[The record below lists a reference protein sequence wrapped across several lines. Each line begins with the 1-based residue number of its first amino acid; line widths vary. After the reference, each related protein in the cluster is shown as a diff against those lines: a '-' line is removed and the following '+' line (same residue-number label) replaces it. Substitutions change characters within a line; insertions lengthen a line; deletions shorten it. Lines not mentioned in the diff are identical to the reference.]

1 MAVVSGVVRNSAGD
15 LGAFLVRVFRSDTG
29 ALVANTT
36 SNASTGAWS
45 VTVPNAVTTYFATAH
60 YYKQNGNIS
69 ALRLSSSFNG
79 VNGAAAY
86 DDLDSS
92 AWTNVGTGVT
102 LSTTQKPFSEYNT
115 SAYFSGT
122 GTISRADSS
131 NWNLNGSGTN
141 ATIRMRYYRTGGGA
155 GLLSHRTSAIDGWAI
170 TTSSLRGIWNG
181 SFVDPALTWTDP
193 GTGVWVLFELVKS
206 GNTVY
211 IFHDGAATTS
221 FTAANVGDSSGVL
234 NLGSNNASTENAF
247 TGYIADFEYYQG
259 LALHTSAYTDENVPC
274 LGSYS
279 KTPNYNAL
287 IYDALVSG

>member
-1 MAVVSGVVRNSAGD
+1 MAVVSGVVRNSVGD
-15 LGAFLVRVFRSDTG
+15 VGSFLVRVYRSDTG
-29 ALVANTT
+29 ALVANTM

-45 VTVPNAVTTYFATAH
+45 VTVPNVITTYFATAH
-60 YYKQNGNIS
+60 YYQQNANIS
-69 ALRLSSSFNG
+69 SLRLSSSFNG
-79 VNGAAAY
+79 TNGSAAY

-122 GTISRADSS
+122 GTISRPDSN

-141 ATIRMRYYRTGGGA
+141 ATIRMRYYRTGSGA
-155 GLLSHRTSAIDGWAI
+155 GLLSHRTSGADGWAI
-170 TTSSLRGIWNG
+170 TTDSLRGIWNG
-181 SFVDPALTWTDP
+181 SFADPALTWTDP
-193 GTGVWVLFELVKS
+193 GTNTWVLFELVKS

-211 IFHDGAATTS
+211 IFINGAATTS
-221 FTAANVGDSSGVL
+221 FTAANVADSAGVL

-259 LALHTSAYTDENVPC
+259 LALHTSAYTDNNVPKI
-274 LGSYS
+274 GSYI
-279 KTPNYNAL
+279 KNPTYNAL
-287 IYDALVSG
+287 ITDAIVGG